1 MKSTKFWFGVCAM
14 LSISGLVT
22 SCSKDDEPKH
32 DDTDSKVELPN
43 YRMFILNSGSIGANN
58 SNISF
63 YAPREGKGIADI
75 FYEQNGF
82 RLGDTGQDMIEDD
95 DQIYVSVYGSNYLAK
110 LNAAGVEQGRVSFT
124 SDPELQGGVR
134 FLAEEG
140 KFIYASFHGGV
151 VVKINKNDLSIAGK
165 ITNIGANLEGVAIED
180 GRLYVANSYSQ
191 SVDPETGKNVYKY
204 LDEMFVIDLKNFSL
218 SQTLTVCT
226 NPNQV
231 AEEDDM
237 IFVIGNGNYADKGY
251 ECQMIDPKQN
261 NKITSIAVATNMA
274 VGNDKVYLVNSV
286 TDWSSY
292 TTTNTFF
299 YYDIK
304 AGRLVESSFM
314 KDAPAELASASIY
327 MMTIDDE
334 TGDIYIGTSDYVSN
348 GNLYRFNRDGSYITE
363 FDSGG
368 INPFKA
374 IFLDLH

>member
-43 YRMFILNSGSIGANN
+43 NRMFILNSGSIGANN

-63 YAPREGKGIADI
+63 YAPKEGKGIADI

-151 VVKINKNDLSIAGK
+151 VAKINKNDLSIAGK
-165 ITNIGANLEGVAIED
+165 ITNIGANLEGIAIED

-314 KDAPAELASASIY
+314 KDAPVELASASIY
-327 MMTIDDE
+327 MMTVDDE

-348 GNLYRFNRDGSYITE
+348 GNLYRFNRDGSYITK

>member
-1 MKSTKFWFGVCAM
+1 MCAM

-63 YAPREGKGIADI
+63 YAPKEGKGIADI

-151 VVKINKNDLSIAGK
+151 VAKINKNDLSIAGK

-314 KDAPAELASASIY
+314 KDAPIELASASIY
-327 MMTIDDE
+327 MMTVDDE

-348 GNLYRFNRDGSYITE
+348 GNLYRFNRDGSYITK

>member
-63 YAPREGKGIADI
+63 YAPKEGKGIADI

-151 VVKINKNDLSIAGK
+151 VAKINKNDLSIAGK

-251 ECQMIDPKQN
+251 ECQMIDTKQN

-327 MMTIDDE
+327 MMTVDDE

-348 GNLYRFNRDGSYITE
+348 GNLYRFNRDGSYITK

>member
-63 YAPREGKGIADI
+63 YAPKEGKGIADI

-151 VVKINKNDLSIAGK
+151 VAKINKNDLSIAGK

-314 KDAPAELASASIY
+314 KDAPIELASASIY
-327 MMTIDDE
+327 MMTVDDE

-348 GNLYRFNRDGSYITE
+348 GNLYRFNRDGSYITK